1 MSRMDW
7 GVWILLALAAGSTT
21 LAAQAPALP
30 APAAEEQRLAAG
42 DLIAVSVFETP
53 ELTTEARL
61 DPDGNLTLPVAGTL
75 HVAGL
80 TAAATAAQIARQLGT
95 NYLRHPQVTLL
106 VREFATAPV
115 TVLGAV
121 RQPGV
126 YSARNYPTLG
136 AVLAAAGGVTAPATE
151 RVVLISPGGASREL
165 GLRNLEADGDG
176 TELPLQAGDTI
187 RVVPAAT
194 VYVGGDV
201 LHPGAYAL
209 PASGLTVLSALS
221 LAGGPLRDGR
231 AQQARIVT
239 HGADGTARA
248 QAVDAA
254 AILQGRMPDQPLRP
268 NDLLYIPHSQARAT
282 MFRGLETLVATGS
295 AIVSGVIIFH

>member
-1 MSRMDW
+1 MFAI
-7 GVWILLALAAGSTT
+7 GVGRAILT
-21 LAAQAPALP
+21 AQAPVWP
-30 APAAEEQRLAAG
+30 APAAAGQALAAG
-42 DLIAVSVFETP
+42 DLVAVSVFETP
-53 ELTTEARL
+53 ELATEARL
-61 DPDGNLTLPVAGTL
+61 DPAGNLTLPVAGTL

-80 TAAATAAQIARQLGT
+80 TAAGAAARIARRLGAS
-95 NYLRHPQVTLL
+95 YLRHPQVTVL
-106 VREFATAPV
+106 VREFALAPV

-126 YSARNYPTLG
+126 YSARNFPTLG
-136 AVLAAAGGVTAPATE
+136 AALAAAGGVEGPAAE
-151 RVVLISPGGASREL
+151 RVVLTTTAGASQEL
-165 GLRNLEADGDG
+165 GLRNLEANG
-176 TELPLQAGDTI
+176 TGADLTLHAGDTV

-209 PASGLTVLSALS
+209 PASGLSVLSALS

-239 HGADGTARA
+239 HGPEGEAVAR
-248 QAVDAA
+248 AVDAA
-254 AILQGRMPDQPLRP
+254 AILQGRLPDQALRP

-282 MFRGLETLVATGS
+282 FFRGLETLVATGS